1 MNKAVITL
9 LATLLTTSA
18 GFAQTLKCVGTYET
32 EEGGTDKVTLSVNL
46 DNSAKPFVKVK
57 TSGYSKFW
65 MSEDPITLKQNIDG
79 SLTALAGSGD
89 RGELYLKLTIAG
101 NEASAFYQ
109 EDDSGWNYEVQSSD
123 LQCK

>member
-18 GFAQTLKCVGTYET
+18 GFAQTLKCVGSYET
-32 EEGGTDKVTLSVNL
+32 EQGGTDKVTLTVNL
-46 DNSAKPFVKVK
+46 DDSANPFVKVK
-57 TSGYSKFW
+57 TSEYSKYFV
-65 MSEDPITLKQNIDG
+65 SEDPITLKQNIDG
-79 SLTALAGSGD
+79 SLTAIAGSGD

-101 NEASAFYQ
+101 NEASALYS
-109 EDDSGWNYEVQSSD
+109 EDDSGWNYEIQSSD